1 MNGMQQASFSHIRE
15 RLKLGNQFERNR
27 ALGLEIQKRELKRL
41 LFDSNNMD
49 LNLDAEATKTKTLL
63 EVLRYEFQK

>member
-63 EVLRYEFQK
+63 

>member
-1 MNGMQQASFSHIRE
+1 MQQASFSHIRE